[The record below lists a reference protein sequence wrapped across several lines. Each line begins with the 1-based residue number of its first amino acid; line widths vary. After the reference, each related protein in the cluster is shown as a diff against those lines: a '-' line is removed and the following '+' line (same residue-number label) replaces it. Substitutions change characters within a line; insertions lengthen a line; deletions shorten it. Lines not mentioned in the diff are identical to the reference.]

1 MKEFAMGVSLPGT
14 FDVDVDVNSIPP
26 IDVGVSS
33 IPSITVSSIG
43 SVGPVTVD
51 GIPDTYNIYIE
62 KLPKIELSIDPLEIK
77 PVDISLRLKEIPSIR
92 AHLPANFCVGMS
104 VLGLE
109 LLAVRL
115 CGEAQVITEPYQPNP
130 CEHCGKLPKQAYEHL
145 PSFTLKEP

>member
-1 MKEFAMGVSLPGT
+1 MGVSLPST
-14 FDVDVDVNSIPP
+14 YDLDVDVN
-26 IDVGVSS
+26 S

-43 SVGPVTVD
+43 SVGPVTVA
-51 GIPDTYNIYIE
+51 GIPDTYNIYIQ
-62 KLPKIELSIDPLEIK
+62 KLPKIELSIDPIEIK

-92 AHLPANFCVGMS
+92 CHLPANFCVGMS

-130 CEHCGKLPKQAYEHL
+130 CERCGKLPKQAYEHL

>member
-1 MKEFAMGVSLPGT
+1 MGVSLPST
-14 FDVDVDVNSIPP
+14 YDLDVDVNSIP
-26 IDVGVSS
+26 
-33 IPSITVSSIG
+33 SITVNSIG

-51 GIPDTYNIYIE
+51 GIPDTYNIYIQ
-62 KLPKIELSIDPLEIK
+62 KLPKIELSIDPIEVK

-92 AHLPANFCVGMS
+92 CHLPANFCVGMS
-104 VLGLE
+104 LLGLE

-130 CEHCGKLPKQAYEHL
+130 CERCGKLAMQAYEHL